1 MTTQSWSDLDLDA
14 LNRLIDVRDANNIVQ
29 NSKTGPVALVRNA
42 KRQQIPETDVDN
54 WLEESLDK
62 SGPLEFVKMSREFGI
77 PSVDV
82 DGFMYRVFNVPPLIP
97 LGREFND
104 IPNVRSP
111 NPKHQLSND
120 QILNLLLVPN
130 KNTRSNAKPP
140 AASMRNT
147 STRNSKKKTTV
158 ASRDVQLVKNT
169 RSNAKPP
176 ATSMRTSN
184 TSTRN
189 SKNKTTVAL
198 RDVQLVLAY
207 VWGLNPVTGEKEP
220 STNGRVRFDAPDIE
234 RIRRQNSLLTELI
247 HLKENPYAR
256 LFVNLRVFVF
266 NTLTQVRSVLLPSYA
281 GKISQDPLRKPNK
294 EILLRT
300 PVEKIV
306 NDVLINVSKE
316 LANSL
321 KVDPTTTRNLVNR
334 SLRPIDHP
342 PLEIDMSK
350 GKDSWVWMKTK
361 EGLQR
366 PWTSARMYLFCLG
379 ITLYGRGDNAIPEI
393 RKKFLPD
400 MTDDDIGKRKTS
412 SQVQVSKSKT
422 SLSGPQKLLG
432 GDGSIT
438 DDAYFVTQEQRFKDV
453 VESVKGGKQKQT
465 HLIYRALANFQKE
478 IIPVRGRGVKR
489 GRG

>member
-1 MTTQSWSDLDLDA
+1 MCDDCKMTTESWSDLDLDA
-14 LNRLIDVRDANNIVQ
+14 VNRLIDMRGANNIVQ

-42 KRQQIPETDVDN
+42 RRQQIPETDVDN

-82 DGFMYRVFNVPPLIP
+82 NGFMYRVFNVPPLIP

-140 AASMRNT
+140 AASMRTSNT
-147 STRNSKKKTTV
+147 STRNSKNKTTV
-158 ASRDVQLVKNT
+158 ALRDVQLVKKA

-198 RDVQLVLAY
+198 HDVQLVLAY

-220 STNGRVRFDAPDIE
+220 STNRRVRFDAPDIE
-234 RIRRQNSLLTELI
+234 RIRIQNSLLTELI

-266 NTLTQVRSVLLPSYA
+266 NALARVRSSVL
-281 GKISQDPLRKPNK
+281 QDSLRKTNK
-294 EILLRT
+294 EILLNKT
-300 PVEKIV
+300 DEEIV

-316 LANSL
+316 LAE
-321 KVDPTTTRNLVNR
+321 VDPSTRNLVNM
-334 SLRPIDHP
+334 SLRPNDHT

-379 ITLYGRGDNAIPEI
+379 ITLYGRGDNAIPKI

-400 MTDDDIGKRKTS
+400 MTDIAIRNRKIS

-438 DDAYFVTQEQRFKDV
+438 DAYFVTQEQRFKDA
-453 VESVKGGKQKQT
+453 VESVKGDKQT

-478 IIPVRGRGVKR
+478 IIPVRGVKR

>member
-1 MTTQSWSDLDLDA
+1 MTTQSWSALDLEEVH
-14 LNRLIDVRDANNIVQ
+14 RFIDMGDANNIVQ
-29 NSKTGPVALVRNA
+29 NSKMGPVALVINA
-42 KRQQIPETDVDN
+42 RRQQIPETDVDN
-54 WLEESLDK
+54 WLEESLDITVHT
-62 SGPLEFVKMSREFGI
+62 GPLKFVKMSRKFGI
-77 PSVDV
+77 PSDDV
-82 DGFMYRVFNVPPLIP
+82 DGFMYRVFNAPPLVD
-97 LGREFND
+97 LNSKFND
-104 IPNVRSP
+104 IPNVT
-111 NPKHQLSND
+111 QGWL
-120 QILNLLLVPN
+120 
-130 KNTRSNAKPP
+130 

-158 ASRDVQLVKNT
+158 APRDVQLVKNT

-220 STNGRVRFDAPDIE
+220 FTNKRVRFDAPDIK
-234 RIRRQNSLLTELI
+234 RIREQNSLLTELI

-256 LFVNLRVFVF
+256 LFVNLRVFVS
-266 NTLTQVRSVLLPSYA
+266 NTLTQVHNVLKS
-281 GKISQDPLRKPNK
+281 GKISQDPLRKTNR
-294 EILLRT
+294 EILLGT
-300 PVEKIV
+300 PVKEIV
-306 NDVLINVSKE
+306 KDVLINVSKE

-321 KVDPTTTRNLVNR
+321 KVDPSTTRKLVNR
-334 SLRPIDHP
+334 SLRPIVHP

-350 GKDSWVWMKTK
+350 GNDIWVWMRTK

-379 ITLYGRGDNAIPEI
+379 ITLYGRGDNAIPKI
-393 RKKFLPD
+393 REKFLPD
-400 MTDDDIGKRKTS
+400 MTDDDIRKRKIS
-412 SQVQVSKSKT
+412 SRVQVSPSKST
-422 SLSGPQKLLG
+422 TDLSGPQKLLG
-432 GDGSIT
+432 GAGSII
-438 DDAYFVTQEQRFKDV
+438 DDAKFVTQEQRFKEV
-453 VESVKGGKQKQT
+453 VESVKGGKLKQT

-478 IIPVRGRGVKR
+478 IIPVRGRGVKG